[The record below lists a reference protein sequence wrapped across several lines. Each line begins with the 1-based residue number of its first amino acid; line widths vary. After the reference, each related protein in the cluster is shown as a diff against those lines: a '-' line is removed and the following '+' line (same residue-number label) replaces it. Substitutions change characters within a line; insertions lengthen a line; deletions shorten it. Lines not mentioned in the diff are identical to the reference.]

1 MTINPILGSN
11 YRYDPGS
18 GSFVHAKHQR
28 IAEIIHD
35 YNPDLELAWIPP
47 AQRTVED
54 TKPFM
59 VIHNQADGKRYP
71 VFSLSEDELDERV
84 LARLFF
90 SDMRKH
96 RPNDVM
102 TAIEAAEAA
111 EAIYRAKE
119 HEDEMA
125 EARDLAIH
133 VLKSPLHKYK
143 HGGKVFE

>member
-1 MTINPILGSN
+1 MTINPILGNN
-11 YRYDPGS
+11 YRYDPNS

-35 YNPDLELAWIPP
+35 YNPELELAWIPP
-47 AQRTVED
+47 ANRTAED

-59 VIHNQADGKRYP
+59 VIHNQSDGQRYP

-84 LARLFF
+84 LARLFYA
-90 SDMRKH
+90 DMKKH
-96 RPNDVM
+96 KADTVM

-111 EAIYRAKE
+111 EAIYKAKE

-125 EARDLAIH
+125 EARDLATHI
-133 VLKSPLHKYK
+133 LKSPLHTYR
-143 HGGKVFE
+143 HGGKVYR